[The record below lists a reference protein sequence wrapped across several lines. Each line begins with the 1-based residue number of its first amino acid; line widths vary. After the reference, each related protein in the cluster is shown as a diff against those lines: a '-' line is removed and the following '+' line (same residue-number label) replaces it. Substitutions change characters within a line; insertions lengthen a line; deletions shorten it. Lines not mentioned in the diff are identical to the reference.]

1 MSPTMSPTLALIAAV
16 ARNGVI
22 GADNALPWRLPS
34 DLRHFKALTLGKPV
48 IMGRRTFES
57 IGRPLPGRAVVV
69 VSSRADP
76 PAAGVDLVRSVE
88 EAVRRAASRGQA
100 LGATQT
106 MVAGGGM
113 IYRALIGQAQRLY
126 LTEVDAAPP
135 GDTVFPP
142 IDPALWRVED
152 RTEQE
157 PGPGDETAFAFVTYA
172 RL

>member
-1 MSPTMSPTLALIAAV
+1 MSLPVALIAAV

-34 DLRHFKALTLGKPV
+34 DLRHFRSLTLGKPV

-69 VSSRADP
+69 VSSRADLAAP
-76 PAAGVDLVRSVE
+76 GVDVAPSVDEALRQAAG
-88 EAVRRAASRGQA
+88 RAEA
-100 LGATQT
+100 LGATEI

-113 IYRALIGQAQRLY
+113 IYRALIGQAHRLD

-135 GDTVFPP
+135 GDTYFPA
-142 IDPALWRVED
+142 IDPALWHVVHRLPQP
-152 RTEQE
+152 R
-157 PGPGDETAFAFVTYA
+157 GPGDQADFAFLTY
-172 RL
+172 RRS